1 MKTVTI
7 YGTPIPYSVQRIKNR
22 KTIQIAFTPER
33 TLLVKAP
40 YGITESEAVKILTGK
55 ASWIHKHWHRLTKL
69 STNPVNRK
77 FESDTQLLYLGQQ
90 YRLKLT
96 QSSKD
101 LVYIDGET
109 IIVQCSAPAA
119 AYQASAQALLL
130 KWYVKQAG
138 SALSNRTNYW
148 AKIIGVSPTRV
159 TIRDQKTRWGSCS
172 NRGSINYSWR
182 LIMAPSPVMDYLVI
196 HELCHM
202 KVANHS
208 QSFWQL
214 VANHIIDY
222 NEHRRWLKENGNIL
236 MRLFTPDN

>member
-7 YGTPIPYSVQRIKNR
+7 YGSPIPYKIQRVKNR

-40 YGITESEAVKILTGK
+40 YGITDLEAVTILTDK
-55 ASWIHKHWHRLTKL
+55 ASWIHKHWHRLAKL
-69 STNPVNRK
+69 STNPVNSEFK
-77 FESDTQLLYLGQQ
+77 SDALLLYLGQQ

-96 QSSKD
+96 TSSKD
-101 LVYIDGET
+101 LVYIDGEH
-109 IIVQCSAPAA
+109 IIVQCSAASDTYPAF
-119 AYQASAQALLL
+119 AQTLLL
-130 KWYVKQAG
+130 KWYVEQAS
-138 SALSNRTNYW
+138 SALLSRTNYW

-182 LIMAPSPVMDYLVI
+182 LIMAPSTVMDYLVI

-214 VANHIIDY
+214 VASYIIHY
-222 NEHRRWLKENGNIL
+222 NEQRRWLKENGSIL
-236 MRLFTPDN
+236 MRLFAPDK